1 LANDPTYIR
10 NTVESLIRRAE
21 GGDQGAAELLFGW
34 LEKNP
39 DTRSTIRGLDE
50 LALKIERMWAERLFG
65 TDEVGKAALRE
76 EVAALKAGLLG
87 PAPSALEK
95 ILANSVVIA
104 HLSFQQASM
113 VASGTAEGAG
123 GREARERRLSLA
135 QKRLIAA
142 VKTWE
147 QISGKKAAGLRP
159 RVKIA
164 IFEPL
169 APSE

>member
-21 GGDQGAAELLFGW
+21 GGDRGAAELLFGW

-159 RVKIA
+159 RGKIA